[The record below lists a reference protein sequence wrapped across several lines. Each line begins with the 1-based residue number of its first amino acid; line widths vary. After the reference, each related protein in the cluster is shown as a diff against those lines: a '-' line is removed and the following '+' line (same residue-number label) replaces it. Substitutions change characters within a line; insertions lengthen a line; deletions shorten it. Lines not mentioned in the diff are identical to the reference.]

1 VSSVPLVPPGAEGF
15 GRAMKGPSAF
25 GSDMGR
31 FWRLTWALAVT
42 DFKLKFFGSVLGYLW
57 QLMRPLM
64 LFGVLYVVFTQFLD
78 VVGDAKYFPVA
89 LLLGIVL
96 FQFFSESTGG
106 AVRSIV
112 NRENLVRKIEF
123 PRLAVPAATVL
134 TALFNLALNLVP
146 VLLFLLLAGGDP
158 RWSWFAFP
166 LLVAL
171 LAILA
176 LGFGMLLSALF
187 VRYRDVEPIWDVVL
201 QVLFYGSPILYPLQI
216 VADKA
221 GERVVSALMCNPFAA
236 ILQQVRHTFVDPS
249 HVSATSAIGGS
260 ARLLIPLA
268 AIAATFALGLWVFV
282 REAPRIAED
291 L

>member
-1 VSSVPLVPPGAEGF
+1 
-15 GRAMKGPSAF
+15 MKGPSAF
-25 GSDMGR
+25 GSDFGR

-78 VVGDAKYFPVA
+78 VSGSAKYYPVA
-89 LLLGIVL
+89 LLLGLVL
-96 FQFFSESTGG
+96 FQFFAEATG
-106 AVRSIV
+106 ASVRSIV

-134 TALFNLALNLVP
+134 TALFNVSLNLIP
-146 VLLFLLLAGGDP
+146 VVIFLLIAGGEPRWTWLEMPFLIALLAGFG
-158 RWSWFAFP
+158 
-166 LLVAL
+166 
-171 LAILA
+171 
-176 LGFGMLLSALF
+176 LGFAMLLSAMF

-201 QVLFYGSPILYPLQI
+201 QVLFYASPILYSLE
-216 VADKA
+216 VVTEKA
-221 GERVVSALMCNPFAA
+221 GANVATLLMCNPFAA
-236 ILQQVRHTFVDPS
+236 IMQQARHAFIDPS
-249 HVSATSAIGGS
+249 HISASAAIGGTV
-260 ARLLIPLA
+260 RLLVPLA
-268 AIAATFALGLWVFV
+268 VIVIVFIAGLRDFV

>member
-1 VSSVPLVPPGAEGF
+1 MSSAPLVDPGAAGF

-31 FWRLTWALAVT
+31 FWRLTWALAAT

-57 QLMRPLM
+57 QLMRPLL
-64 LFGVLYVVFTQFLD
+64 LFGVLYVVFTQFLG
-78 VVGDAKYFPVA
+78 VTGDAKYFPVA

-96 FQFFSESTGG
+96 FQFFSEATGG

-146 VLLFLLLAGGDP
+146 VLLFLLLAGGRP
-158 RWSWFAFP
+158 RWSWLAFP
-166 LLVAL
+166 LLVAA
-171 LAILA
+171 LAIFA

-187 VRYRDVEPIWDVVL
+187 VRYRDIEPIWDVVL
-201 QVLFYGSPILYPLQI
+201 QVMFYGSPILYPLQI
-216 VADKA
+216 VIDKA
-221 GERVVSALMCNPFAA
+221 GASVASLLMANPFAS
-236 ILQQVRHTFVDPS
+236 ILQQARHTFIDPS
-249 HVSATSAIGGS
+249 HVSATAAIGG
-260 ARLLIPLA
+260 APRLLIPVT
-268 AIAATFALGLWVFV
+268 AIALVFAVGLWVFV